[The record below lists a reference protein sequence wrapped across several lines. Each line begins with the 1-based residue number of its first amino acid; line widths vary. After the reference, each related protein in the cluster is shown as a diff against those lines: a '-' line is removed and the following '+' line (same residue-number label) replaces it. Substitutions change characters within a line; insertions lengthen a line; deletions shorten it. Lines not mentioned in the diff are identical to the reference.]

1 MPSPRVPAAARE
13 GDLSKHEAAYRT
25 LRQRILEGQYGPGY
39 RLVLSGLARDL
50 DVSPVPIREA
60 IRRLEAEGLVTFERN
75 VGARVAT
82 LTDDAWEELVE
93 MLALLDGYAVRQ
105 AQPMLTPE
113 VLAEAEQINAALR
126 RQLTDGINNEAV
138 MALHRRF
145 HRVIYSRAAN
155 PYLIEALDQVWDRI
169 DASRVLVSL
178 YPAKRLAS
186 AVDEHD
192 DLLHRLRQP
201 QANPHDIEQF
211 ARWHNLNAA
220 VTIRNARG
228 R

>member
-1 MPSPRVPAAARE
+1 MASPRVPAGE
-13 GDLSKHEAAYRT
+13 LSKHEAAYRT
-25 LRQRILEGQYGPGY
+25 LRQRILDGRYGPGY

-50 DVSPVPIREA
+50 AVSPVPIREA

-82 LTDDAWEELVE
+82 LTDDAWEEIVE

-113 VLAEAEQINAALR
+113 LLDEAGQINAELR
-126 RQLTDGINNEAV
+126 RQLTEGVDNDAV

-145 HRVIYSRAAN
+145 HRLIYSRATNA
-155 PYLIEALDQVWDRI
+155 YLVDALDQAWDRI

-192 DLLHRLRQP
+192 ELLRRLRQP
-201 QANPHDIEQF
+201 QVNPYEIEQF